1 MIDPNEL
8 FYPAVDLLRRLI
20 ATPSISREENATADL
35 IAAYLQ
41 EYGFTPHRTA
51 NNVWAIAPDYTPGRP
66 TVLLNSHHDT
76 VRPVEGWQGQA
87 FNAREDGDRLYG
99 LGSNDAGASLV
110 SLLQVF
116 IALSSR
122 PEPYNLIFLASAEE
136 EVSGTNGVALAL
148 KELPPISFGVVGEP
162 TGMQPVSYT
171 HLTPVTKGSTPFTKL
186 CLLSNN
192 SKTSLSQKFPA
203 Y

>member
-87 FNAREDGDRLYG
+87 FN
-99 LGSNDAGASLV
+99 
-110 SLLQVF
+110 Q
-116 IALSSR
+116 
-122 PEPYNLIFLASAEE
+122 
-136 EVSGTNGVALAL
+136 
-148 KELPPISFGVVGEP
+148 
-162 TGMQPVSYT
+162 
-171 HLTPVTKGSTPFTKL
+171 
-186 CLLSNN
+186 N
-192 SKTSLSQKFPA
+192 SKAGSRRPGWIDLWNGTRSLHNLRPKRKDFEELCTEA
-203 Y
+203 CF

>member
-66 TVLLNSHHDT
+66 TVLLNSHT
-76 VRPVEGWQGQA
+76 IP
-87 FNAREDGDRLYG
+87 YG
-99 LGSNDAGASLV
+99 RSKGGKD
-110 SLLQVF
+110 
-116 IALSSR
+116 
-122 PEPYNLIFLASAEE
+122 
-136 EVSGTNGVALAL
+136 
-148 KELPPISFGVVGEP
+148 K
-162 TGMQPVSYT
+162 
-171 HLTPVTKGSTPFTKL
+171 HLTPGKTATASTAWAVTTPVRRWYR
-186 CLLSNN
+186 CCRYS
-192 SKTSLSQKFPA
+192 SLYRPVPNRIILFSSLRPKKRFREQTA
-203 Y
+203 

>member
-87 FNAREDGDRLYG
+87 
-99 LGSNDAGASLV
+99 ASTAWAV
-110 SLLQVF
+110 
-116 IALSSR
+116 
-122 PEPYNLIFLASAEE
+122 
-136 EVSGTNGVALAL
+136 T
-148 KELPPISFGVVGEP
+148 
-162 TGMQPVSYT
+162 
-171 HLTPVTKGSTPFTKL
+171 TPVRRWYRCCRYS
-186 CLLSNN
+186 
-192 SKTSLSQKFPA
+192 SLYRPVPNRIILFSSLRPKKRFREQTA
-203 Y
+203 